1 MKEGIKRGLALL
13 SVMAVLMLA
22 GCTQNERTDIPELIE
37 PAGVRRVKVQAYTG
51 EIYRVTAYEAQVSA
65 YVQTLSFACDGR
77 AGAVHGYAGKQV
89 ESGEVL
95 IELNQEALRERIQ
108 KNEDEAE
115 YLSRD
120 GAYADA
126 LIELDIELLR
136 TELRQL
142 QANRADE
149 VQMALKKNEIKQKEA
164 QLRQN
169 RSLREVG
176 MTALQEKINQDR
188 SALEEGLIKAP
199 FSGVIVYAGDI
210 AQGDKV
216 SAYDPIFKLMDEH
229 RTWIECAYI
238 PEGVLGAADF
248 VYAQVGA
255 ERYEVKALPIDEQER
270 MNILLSG
277 GELTSRF
284 KAAEDENLT
293 AGQYAAVYV
302 VSDYVK
308 EALIVPSAAVY
319 SADGGYYVY
328 ADEDGTRVRRTVR
341 IGVMTDSKVQI
352 LEGIGEGEWVY
363 VPD

>member
-1 MKEGIKRGLALL
+1 MKNAIKKGWALL
-13 SVMAVLMLA
+13 LATAVLMLV
-22 GCTQNERTDIPELIE
+22 GCTQDVPADIPKLIE
-37 PAGVRRVKVQAYTG
+37 PVGVHQAKVQAYTG
-51 EIYRVTAYEAQVSA
+51 EIYRVTVCEAQVSA
-65 YVQTLSFACDGR
+65 HVQPLSFACDGR

-108 KNEDEAE
+108 KAEEEAE
-115 YLSRD
+115 YLRRD
-120 GAYADA
+120 GAYSDA
-126 LIELDIELLR
+126 MVEMDIELLK
-136 TELRQL
+136 TELRQM
-142 QANRADE
+142 QSQHADDM
-149 VQMALKKNEIKQKEA
+149 QIALKKNEIAQKEA

-169 RSLREVG
+169 RSLREGDLTV
-176 MTALQEKINQDR
+176 LRQEIAAEKTV
-188 SALEEGLIKAP
+188 LEEGAIKAP
-199 FSGVIVYAGDI
+199 FSGVIVYAAEI

-216 SAYDPIFKLMDEH
+216 YAYDPIFKLMDEG

-248 VYAQVGA
+248 VYAQVGSQ
-255 ERYEVKALPIDEQER
+255 RYEVKALPIDEQER

-277 GELTSRF
+277 GELKSRF
-284 KAAEDENLT
+284 ETAEDENLT
-293 AGQYAAVYV
+293 AGQYAVVYV

-308 EALIVPSAAVY
+308 EARIVPSAAVY

-352 LEGIGEGEWVY
+352 LEGVGEGEWVY
-363 VPD
+363 VSD